1 MKIKWIIIIATIAG
15 IAYYFI
21 SPQIP
26 AVVTVKNLTPT
37 HQFGD
42 TFSTDVTL
50 TNYTPQTK
58 EIYLSSSNDAAAVSV
73 YVDYDAPID
82 SQPADKATAVAT
94 LSIPPFGHKTITI
107 EPKLTQVATKRPV
120 AIAGSSSVLPVSE
133 GAHDYI
139 IEVGGYASGK
149 QTFSVQ

>member
-15 IAYYFI
+15 IGYYVA
-21 SPQIP
+21 SPYIP
-26 AVVTVKNLTPT
+26 AVVSVKNLTPT

-42 TFSTDVTL
+42 TFATDVTL

-58 EIYLSSSNDAAAVSV
+58 EIYLNSSDNTAAVSV

-94 LSIPPFGHKTITI
+94 LSIPPFGHQTITI
-107 EPKLTQVATKRPV
+107 QPKLTQVSTKRPV

-133 GAHDYI
+133 GTHDYVI
-139 IEVGGYASGK
+139 KIGGYASGK
-149 QTFSVQ
+149 QTFTVQ